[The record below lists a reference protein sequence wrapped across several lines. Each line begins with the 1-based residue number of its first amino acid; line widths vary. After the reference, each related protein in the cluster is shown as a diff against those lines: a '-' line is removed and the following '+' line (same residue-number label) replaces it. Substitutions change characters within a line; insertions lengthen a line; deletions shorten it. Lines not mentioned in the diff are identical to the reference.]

1 MPDTGTVTVNNL
13 KTNNPD
19 NTFAIRS
26 TAGAVFQNP
35 DDQIVASL
43 VENDV
48 AFGPENLG
56 IENPELRQRV
66 EESLAKVGLAG
77 SGKRETTALSGGQ
90 KQRVAIAGVLAMHP
104 SILIFDGLMRVC
116 KELHEQGMT
125 VIMITH
131 FMEEAAEA
139 DRVIVLNDGHCV
151 LDGTPD
157 EVLTQDH
164 VLRDLNLDVP
174 FATHMSRLLQDRGI
188 NVGTHIE
195 TATLKEELCRSLS
208 NTPLTKRQKKA
219 GEVQR
224 YALRNVSFTL
234 NDGEFLAI
242 AGHTGSGKSTLVQ
255 HLNGLAN
262 PTEGRVLWNGK
273 DLADR
278 KNANCARGDI
288 GVVFQYPEHQLFAET
303 VYEDVAFGPRNM
315 GLPEDEVDT
324 RIREALAD
332 VHLDF
337 DTLSKRSPFEL
348 SGGQQRRV
356 AFAGV
361 LAMRPTTLVLDEPV
375 AGLDP
380 ASRTDFL
387 DLIKQLHEQRDLTV
401 VMVSHN
407 MNDIA
412 LLADRMLVMHE
423 GEVAFLGTP
432 EEIFTKHAVE
442 LREIGLGIPHAQT
455 LANQL
460 RAEGMPLPEKL
471 YLPESLADE
480 IARVLGG
487 SEAVQ
492 S

>member
-1 MPDTGTVTVNNL
+1 MAHVRNG
-13 KTNNPD
+13 
-19 NTFAIRS
+19 
-26 TAGAVFQNP
+26 GAFHL
-35 DDQIVASL
+35 A
-43 VENDV
+43 
-48 AFGPENLG
+48 AFGAEGFCDALLFG
-56 IENPELRQRV
+56 IAAYETVARCDAAPMRRHANFGCSVDDGAAELFIHGEGERV
-66 EESLAKVGLAG
+66 GARRLAHGVTQVAYVHDVVHGIGRHNHIADFNGCVERAG
-77 SGKRETTALSGGQ
+77 D
-90 KQRVAIAGVLAMHP
+90 AGV
-104 SILIFDGLMRVC
+104 
-116 KELHEQGMT
+116 E
-125 VIMITH
+125 
-131 FMEEAAEA
+131 
-139 DRVIVLNDGHCV
+139 HCS
-151 LDGTPD
+151 
-157 EVLTQDH
+157 H
-164 VLRDLNLDVP
+164 
-174 FATHMSRLLQDRGI
+174 
-188 NVGTHIE
+188 
-195 TATLKEELCRSLS
+195 
-208 NTPLTKRQKKA
+208 
-219 GEVQR
+219 
-224 YALRNVSFTL
+224 
-234 NDGEFLAI
+234 
-242 AGHTGSGKSTLVQ
+242 
-255 HLNGLAN
+255 
-262 PTEGRVLWNGK
+262 
-273 DLADR
+273 
-278 KNANCARGDI
+278 
-288 GVVFQYPEHQLFAET
+288 AET

-315 GLPEDEVDT
+315 GLSEDEVDA

>member
-1 MPDTGTVTVNNL
+1 MAN
-13 KTNNPD
+13 
-19 NTFAIRS
+19 
-26 TAGAVFQNP
+26 
-35 DDQIVASL
+35 SL
-43 VENDV
+43 
-48 AFGPENLG
+48 
-56 IENPELRQRV
+56 
-66 EESLAKVGLAG
+66 
-77 SGKRETTALSGGQ
+77 
-90 KQRVAIAGVLAMHP
+90 P
-104 SILIFDGLMRVC
+104 S
-116 KELHEQGMT
+116 
-125 VIMITH
+125 
-131 FMEEAAEA
+131 
-139 DRVIVLNDGHCV
+139 
-151 LDGTPD
+151 P
-157 EVLTQDH
+157 
-164 VLRDLNLDVP
+164 
-174 FATHMSRLLQDRGI
+174 
-188 NVGTHIE
+188 
-195 TATLKEELCRSLS
+195 
-208 NTPLTKRQKKA
+208 
-219 GEVQR
+219 
-224 YALRNVSFTL
+224 
-234 NDGEFLAI
+234 
-242 AGHTGSGKSTLVQ
+242 GHTGSGKSTLVQ

-387 DLIKQLHEQRDLTV
+387 DLIKQLHEQRNLTV

-412 LLADRMLVMHE
+412 LLADRMHVMHE
-423 GEVAFLGTP
+423 GESGVPGHTRGDFHQACC
-432 EEIFTKHAVE
+432 
-442 LREIGLGIPHAQT
+442 R
-455 LANQL
+455 
-460 RAEGMPLPEKL
+460 
-471 YLPESLADE
+471 
-480 IARVLGG
+480 IARNWPRHPPCPKPWQT
-487 SEAVQ
+487 SFAQ
-492 S
+492 KACPYPKSSIFPNR

>member
-1 MPDTGTVTVNNL
+1 MS
-13 KTNNPD
+13 
-19 NTFAIRS
+19 I
-26 TAGAVFQNP
+26 
-35 DDQIVASL
+35 
-43 VENDV
+43 
-48 AFGPENLG
+48 AF
-56 IENPELRQRV
+56 
-66 EESLAKVGLAG
+66 
-77 SGKRETTALSGGQ
+77 
-90 KQRVAIAGVLAMHP
+90 
-104 SILIFDGLMRVC
+104 
-116 KELHEQGMT
+116 EQ
-125 VIMITH
+125 VS
-131 FMEEAAEA
+131 F
-139 DRVIVLNDGHCV
+139 
-151 LDGTPD
+151 
-157 EVLTQDH
+157 
-164 VLRDLNLDVP
+164 
-174 FATHMSRLLQDRGI
+174 SY
-188 NVGTHIE
+188 
-195 TATLKEELCRSLS
+195 
-208 NTPLTKRQKKA
+208 TPLTKRQKKA

-315 GLPEDEVDT
+315 GLPEDEVDA

-432 EEIFTKHAVE
+432 EEIFTKHAVK

-487 SEAVQ
+487 SEAA
-492 S
+492 

>member
-1 MPDTGTVTVNNL
+1 MS
-13 KTNNPD
+13 
-19 NTFAIRS
+19 I
-26 TAGAVFQNP
+26 
-35 DDQIVASL
+35 
-43 VENDV
+43 
-48 AFGPENLG
+48 AF
-56 IENPELRQRV
+56 
-66 EESLAKVGLAG
+66 
-77 SGKRETTALSGGQ
+77 
-90 KQRVAIAGVLAMHP
+90 
-104 SILIFDGLMRVC
+104 
-116 KELHEQGMT
+116 EQ
-125 VIMITH
+125 VS
-131 FMEEAAEA
+131 F
-139 DRVIVLNDGHCV
+139 
-151 LDGTPD
+151 
-157 EVLTQDH
+157 
-164 VLRDLNLDVP
+164 
-174 FATHMSRLLQDRGI
+174 SY
-188 NVGTHIE
+188 
-195 TATLKEELCRSLS
+195 
-208 NTPLTKRQKKA
+208 TPLTKRQKKA

-278 KNANCARGDI
+278 KNATCARGDI

-315 GLPEDEVDT
+315 GLSEDEVDA

-337 DTLSKRSPFEL
+337 DTLSERSPFEL

-380 ASRTDFL
+380 ASRSDFL
-387 DLIKQLHEQRDLTV
+387 DLIKQLHEQRNLTV

-423 GEVAFLGTP
+423 GEVAFMGTP

-442 LREIGLGIPHAQT
+442 LREIDLGIPHAQT

-460 RAEGMPLPEKL
+460 RADGMPLPEKL

-480 IARVLGG
+480 IARILGG
-487 SEAVQ
+487 NEAVQ

>member
-1 MPDTGTVTVNNL
+1 MS
-13 KTNNPD
+13 
-19 NTFAIRS
+19 I
-26 TAGAVFQNP
+26 
-35 DDQIVASL
+35 
-43 VENDV
+43 
-48 AFGPENLG
+48 AF
-56 IENPELRQRV
+56 
-66 EESLAKVGLAG
+66 
-77 SGKRETTALSGGQ
+77 
-90 KQRVAIAGVLAMHP
+90 
-104 SILIFDGLMRVC
+104 
-116 KELHEQGMT
+116 EQ
-125 VIMITH
+125 VS
-131 FMEEAAEA
+131 F
-139 DRVIVLNDGHCV
+139 
-151 LDGTPD
+151 
-157 EVLTQDH
+157 
-164 VLRDLNLDVP
+164 
-174 FATHMSRLLQDRGI
+174 SY
-188 NVGTHIE
+188 
-195 TATLKEELCRSLS
+195 
-208 NTPLTKRQKKA
+208 TPLTKRQKKA

-387 DLIKQLHEQRDLTV
+387 DLIKQLHEQRNLTV

-442 LREIGLGIPHAQT
+442 LRKIGLGIPHAQT

-460 RAEGMPLPEKL
+460 RAEGTPLPEKL

-487 SEAVQ
+487 SGAVQ

>member
-1 MPDTGTVTVNNL
+1 MS
-13 KTNNPD
+13 
-19 NTFAIRS
+19 I
-26 TAGAVFQNP
+26 
-35 DDQIVASL
+35 
-43 VENDV
+43 
-48 AFGPENLG
+48 AF
-56 IENPELRQRV
+56 
-66 EESLAKVGLAG
+66 
-77 SGKRETTALSGGQ
+77 
-90 KQRVAIAGVLAMHP
+90 
-104 SILIFDGLMRVC
+104 
-116 KELHEQGMT
+116 EQ
-125 VIMITH
+125 VS
-131 FMEEAAEA
+131 F
-139 DRVIVLNDGHCV
+139 
-151 LDGTPD
+151 
-157 EVLTQDH
+157 
-164 VLRDLNLDVP
+164 
-174 FATHMSRLLQDRGI
+174 SY
-188 NVGTHIE
+188 
-195 TATLKEELCRSLS
+195 
-208 NTPLTKRQKKA
+208 TPLTKRQKKA

-432 EEIFTKHAVE
+432 EEIFTKYAVE

>member
-1 MPDTGTVTVNNL
+1 MSI
-13 KTNNPD
+13 
-19 NTFAIRS
+19 TF
-26 TAGAVFQNP
+26 
-35 DDQIVASL
+35 
-43 VENDV
+43 
-48 AFGPENLG
+48 
-56 IENPELRQRV
+56 
-66 EESLAKVGLAG
+66 
-77 SGKRETTALSGGQ
+77 
-90 KQRVAIAGVLAMHP
+90 
-104 SILIFDGLMRVC
+104 
-116 KELHEQGMT
+116 EQ
-125 VIMITH
+125 VS
-131 FMEEAAEA
+131 F
-139 DRVIVLNDGHCV
+139 
-151 LDGTPD
+151 
-157 EVLTQDH
+157 
-164 VLRDLNLDVP
+164 
-174 FATHMSRLLQDRGI
+174 SY
-188 NVGTHIE
+188 
-195 TATLKEELCRSLS
+195 
-208 NTPLTKRQKKA
+208 TPLAKRQKKA

-315 GLPEDEVDT
+315 GLPEDEVDA

-423 GEVAFLGTP
+423 GEVAFVGTP
-432 EEIFTKHAVE
+432 EEIFTKHAVV

-480 IARVLGG
+480 IAHILGG
-487 SEAVQ
+487 SRAVQ

>member
-1 MPDTGTVTVNNL
+1 MS
-13 KTNNPD
+13 
-19 NTFAIRS
+19 I
-26 TAGAVFQNP
+26 
-35 DDQIVASL
+35 
-43 VENDV
+43 
-48 AFGPENLG
+48 AF
-56 IENPELRQRV
+56 
-66 EESLAKVGLAG
+66 
-77 SGKRETTALSGGQ
+77 
-90 KQRVAIAGVLAMHP
+90 
-104 SILIFDGLMRVC
+104 
-116 KELHEQGMT
+116 EQ
-125 VIMITH
+125 VS
-131 FMEEAAEA
+131 F
-139 DRVIVLNDGHCV
+139 
-151 LDGTPD
+151 
-157 EVLTQDH
+157 
-164 VLRDLNLDVP
+164 
-174 FATHMSRLLQDRGI
+174 SY
-188 NVGTHIE
+188 
-195 TATLKEELCRSLS
+195 
-208 NTPLTKRQKKA
+208 TPLTKRQKKA

-315 GLPEDEVDT
+315 GLPEDEVDA

-432 EEIFTKHAVE
+432 EEIFTKHVVE

-487 SEAVQ
+487 SGAVQ

>member
-1 MPDTGTVTVNNL
+1 MP
-13 KTNNPD
+13 
-19 NTFAIRS
+19 I
-26 TAGAVFQNP
+26 
-35 DDQIVASL
+35 
-43 VENDV
+43 
-48 AFGPENLG
+48 AF
-56 IENPELRQRV
+56 
-66 EESLAKVGLAG
+66 
-77 SGKRETTALSGGQ
+77 
-90 KQRVAIAGVLAMHP
+90 
-104 SILIFDGLMRVC
+104 
-116 KELHEQGMT
+116 EQ
-125 VIMITH
+125 VS
-131 FMEEAAEA
+131 F
-139 DRVIVLNDGHCV
+139 
-151 LDGTPD
+151 
-157 EVLTQDH
+157 
-164 VLRDLNLDVP
+164 
-174 FATHMSRLLQDRGI
+174 SY
-188 NVGTHIE
+188 
-195 TATLKEELCRSLS
+195 
-208 NTPLTKRQKKA
+208 TPLTKRQKKA

-278 KNANCARGDI
+278 KNATCARGDI

-315 GLPEDEVDT
+315 GLSEDEVDA

-380 ASRTDFL
+380 ASRSDFL
-387 DLIKQLHEQRDLTV
+387 DLIKQLHEQRNLTV

-423 GEVAFLGTP
+423 GEVAFMGMP

-442 LREIGLGIPHAQT
+442 LHEIGLGIPHAQT

-480 IARVLGG
+480 IARILGG
-487 SEAVQ
+487 SEAVR

>member
-1 MPDTGTVTVNNL
+1 MP
-13 KTNNPD
+13 
-19 NTFAIRS
+19 I
-26 TAGAVFQNP
+26 
-35 DDQIVASL
+35 
-43 VENDV
+43 
-48 AFGPENLG
+48 AF
-56 IENPELRQRV
+56 
-66 EESLAKVGLAG
+66 
-77 SGKRETTALSGGQ
+77 
-90 KQRVAIAGVLAMHP
+90 
-104 SILIFDGLMRVC
+104 
-116 KELHEQGMT
+116 EQ
-125 VIMITH
+125 VS
-131 FMEEAAEA
+131 F
-139 DRVIVLNDGHCV
+139 
-151 LDGTPD
+151 
-157 EVLTQDH
+157 
-164 VLRDLNLDVP
+164 
-174 FATHMSRLLQDRGI
+174 SY
-188 NVGTHIE
+188 
-195 TATLKEELCRSLS
+195 
-208 NTPLTKRQKKA
+208 TPLTKRQKKA

-224 YALRNVSFTL
+224 YALRNVNFTL

-315 GLPEDEVDT
+315 GLPEDEVGT

-423 GEVAFLGTP
+423 GEVAFVGTP

-442 LREIGLGIPHAQT
+442 LCEIGLGIPHAQT

-480 IARVLGG
+480 IAHILGG
-487 SEAVQ
+487 SGAVQ

>member
-1 MPDTGTVTVNNL
+1 MS
-13 KTNNPD
+13 
-19 NTFAIRS
+19 I
-26 TAGAVFQNP
+26 
-35 DDQIVASL
+35 
-43 VENDV
+43 
-48 AFGPENLG
+48 AF
-56 IENPELRQRV
+56 
-66 EESLAKVGLAG
+66 
-77 SGKRETTALSGGQ
+77 
-90 KQRVAIAGVLAMHP
+90 
-104 SILIFDGLMRVC
+104 
-116 KELHEQGMT
+116 EQ
-125 VIMITH
+125 VS
-131 FMEEAAEA
+131 F
-139 DRVIVLNDGHCV
+139 
-151 LDGTPD
+151 
-157 EVLTQDH
+157 
-164 VLRDLNLDVP
+164 
-174 FATHMSRLLQDRGI
+174 SY
-188 NVGTHIE
+188 
-195 TATLKEELCRSLS
+195 
-208 NTPLTKRQKKA
+208 TPLTKRQKKA

-432 EEIFTKHAVE
+432 EEIFTKYAVE

-480 IARVLGG
+480 IAHILGG
-487 SEAVQ
+487 SGAAQ

>member
-1 MPDTGTVTVNNL
+1 MS
-13 KTNNPD
+13 
-19 NTFAIRS
+19 I
-26 TAGAVFQNP
+26 
-35 DDQIVASL
+35 
-43 VENDV
+43 
-48 AFGPENLG
+48 AF
-56 IENPELRQRV
+56 
-66 EESLAKVGLAG
+66 
-77 SGKRETTALSGGQ
+77 
-90 KQRVAIAGVLAMHP
+90 
-104 SILIFDGLMRVC
+104 
-116 KELHEQGMT
+116 EQ
-125 VIMITH
+125 VS
-131 FMEEAAEA
+131 F
-139 DRVIVLNDGHCV
+139 
-151 LDGTPD
+151 
-157 EVLTQDH
+157 
-164 VLRDLNLDVP
+164 
-174 FATHMSRLLQDRGI
+174 SY
-188 NVGTHIE
+188 
-195 TATLKEELCRSLS
+195 
-208 NTPLTKRQKKA
+208 TPLTKRQKKA

-432 EEIFTKHAVE
+432 EEIFTKHTVE

>member
-1 MPDTGTVTVNNL
+1 MS
-13 KTNNPD
+13 
-19 NTFAIRS
+19 I
-26 TAGAVFQNP
+26 
-35 DDQIVASL
+35 
-43 VENDV
+43 
-48 AFGPENLG
+48 AF
-56 IENPELRQRV
+56 
-66 EESLAKVGLAG
+66 
-77 SGKRETTALSGGQ
+77 
-90 KQRVAIAGVLAMHP
+90 
-104 SILIFDGLMRVC
+104 
-116 KELHEQGMT
+116 EQ
-125 VIMITH
+125 VS
-131 FMEEAAEA
+131 F
-139 DRVIVLNDGHCV
+139 
-151 LDGTPD
+151 
-157 EVLTQDH
+157 
-164 VLRDLNLDVP
+164 
-174 FATHMSRLLQDRGI
+174 SY
-188 NVGTHIE
+188 
-195 TATLKEELCRSLS
+195 
-208 NTPLTKRQKKA
+208 TPLTKRQKKA

-337 DTLSKRSPFEL
+337 GTLSKRSPFEL

-432 EEIFTKHAVE
+432 EEIFTNHAVE

-487 SEAVQ
+487 SEAAQ